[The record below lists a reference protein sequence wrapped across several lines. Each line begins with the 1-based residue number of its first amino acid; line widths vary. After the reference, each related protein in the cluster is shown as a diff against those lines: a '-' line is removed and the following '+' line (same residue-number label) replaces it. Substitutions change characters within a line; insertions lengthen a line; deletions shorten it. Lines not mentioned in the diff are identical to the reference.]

1 MPRGRWNRRPSDQ
14 VELCEIPAPPFREFA
29 RAASMKARFAAA
41 GLRDFRIDKAGNVI
55 GERAGSVGR
64 PHLVLAA
71 HLDTVFPEGTPIR
84 TTKSGAVI
92 RGPGIGDN
100 CRGLAVLLAVARSLD
115 RGRVMTEGPITFVA
129 NVGEDGLGDL
139 RGVKYLFSE
148 ATKGRIDR
156 FVSIDGA
163 GYGITNVA
171 VGSHRYR
178 VTFKG
183 PGGHSFGAF
192 GLVNPIHALGRA
204 VARIADFRV
213 PASPKVTFNVGRI
226 GGGTSV
232 NSIAHEAWLEMDMRS
247 SDNAALEDLDA
258 EFNRAIDR
266 ATAERTPGG
275 AGAPS
280 PPRKNGLE
288 IGRRG
293 TRPSKPPSS
302 GARSR

>member
-1 MPRGRWNRRPSDQ
+1 
-14 VELCEIPAPPFREFA
+14 
-29 RAASMKARFAAA
+29 
-41 GLRDFRIDKAGNVI
+41 
-55 GERAGSVGR
+55 
-64 PHLVLAA
+64 
-71 HLDTVFPEGTPIR
+71 
-84 TTKSGAVI
+84 VI

-100 CRGLAVLLAVARSLD
+100 CRGLAVLLAVARALD
-115 RGRVMTEGPITFVA
+115 RGRVTTGGSITFVA
-129 NVGEDGLGDL
+129 NVGEEGLGDL

-148 ATKGRIDR
+148 AMKGRIDR

-213 PASPKVTFNVGRI
+213 PTSPKVTFNVGRI

-232 NSIAHEAWLEMDMRS
+232 NSIAYEAWLEMDMRS
-247 SDNAALEDLDA
+247 SDNAALEKLDA
-258 EFNRAIDR
+258 EFNGAIDR
-266 ATAERTPGG
+266 ATAEENARWGKGTIVATKERVGDRPAGSTPVEASIVQRALAVTAALGLPKGLGEGSTDSNLPISLGIEAITVGG
-275 AGAPS
+275 GGSGTGGHSLAEAFDTTDSWKGTQRAVLLAVELT
-280 PPRKNGLE
+280 RK
-288 IGRRG
+288 
-293 TRPSKPPSS
+293 
-302 GARSR
+302 